1 MRCLSD
7 VSIRSPLR
15 ETSQKPLKNISEK
28 CLFCDVFKTSQ
39 VHLKKVVFHVTFLR
53 RLKRISKT
61 CQFYD
66 VSDTSQNNLLK
77 VFLTIQ
83 KNPTKMVFL
92 ADKTDLGPLKTLKKW
107 NVVFWEQCIAINQS
121 VMSISGLM
129 FACCLS
135 QYYGLQIIWQ
145 FYQVRICPISVADV
159 FFTAFSDFS
168 EWWDFA

>member
-83 KNPTKMVFL
+83 KNPTKMVFQFYDVSDTSQNNLLKVFLTIQKNPTKMVFL
-92 ADKTDLGPLKTLKKW
+92 ADKTDLGPLKTLKK
-107 NVVFWEQCIAINQS
+107 
-121 VMSISGLM
+121 
-129 FACCLS
+129 
-135 QYYGLQIIWQ
+135 
-145 FYQVRICPISVADV
+145 
-159 FFTAFSDFS
+159 
-168 EWWDFA
+168 